1 MNTSI
6 LSCKNLSYTIGYK
19 KIFKNISFEIFAS
32 DFTLLTGEN
41 GSGKTSLLKLI
52 LQSSRKKEFSWD
64 ENLLADKERNL
75 ISYLGH
81 ENGLYSS
88 LSLRENL
95 TFFNRI
101 LKHPMPES
109 RINTLLDLFHL
120 TKRLEDPVSTFS
132 EGMKK
137 KSGIIRALLVRPALL
152 LLDEP
157 LNGLDIES
165 TQAFLKVL
173 NTEFADTSILLVA
186 HEIDKISPFV
196 KRRFHIYKG
205 ELNHV

>member
-19 KIFKNISFEIFAS
+19 KIFKNISFEIFS
-32 DFTLLTGEN
+32 SEFTLLTGEN

-52 LQSSRKKEFSWD
+52 LQSSRKKEFQWNVKSD
-64 ENLLADKERNL
+64 SNNLL
-75 ISYLGH
+75 SYLGH
-81 ENGLYSS
+81 ENGIYSS

-95 TFFNRI
+95 VFFNRI
-101 LKHPMPES
+101 LKKPMPE
-109 RINTLLDLFHL
+109 TQVADLVEKFQL

-137 KSGIIRALLVRPALL
+137 KSGIIRALLARPSLL

-157 LNGLDIES
+157 LNGLDTNS
-165 TQAFLKVL
+165 VQVFLKIL
-173 NTEFADTSILLVA
+173 QSDFADTSVLLVA

-196 KRRFHIYKG
+196 KRRLHLYKG
-205 ELNHV
+205 ELNSV

>member
-1 MNTSI
+1 
-6 LSCKNLSYTIGYK
+6 
-19 KIFKNISFEIFAS
+19 
-32 DFTLLTGEN
+32 
-41 GSGKTSLLKLI
+41 
-52 LQSSRKKEFSWD
+52 
-64 ENLLADKERNL
+64 
-75 ISYLGH
+75 
-81 ENGLYSS
+81 
-88 LSLRENL
+88 
-95 TFFNRI
+95 
-101 LKHPMPES
+101 
-109 RINTLLDLFHL
+109 
-120 TKRLEDPVSTFS
+120 
-132 EGMKK
+132 MKK
-137 KSGIIRALLVRPALL
+137 KSGIIRALLARPALL

>member
-52 LQSSRKKEFSWD
+52 LQSSRKKEFSWE
-64 ENLLADKERNL
+64 ENLLADKEQNL

-109 RINTLLDLFHL
+109 RMNTLLDLFHL
-120 TKRLEDPVSTFS
+120 TKRLEDPVYTFS

-137 KSGIIRALLVRPALL
+137 KSGIIRALLARPALL

-157 LNGLDIES
+157 LNGLDVES

-196 KRRFHIYKG
+196 KRRLHIYKG

>member
-19 KIFKNISFEIFAS
+19 KIFKNISFEIFS
-32 DFTLLTGEN
+32 SEFTLLTGEN

-52 LQSSRKKEFSWD
+52 LQSSRKKEFNWNVKSD
-64 ENLLADKERNL
+64 SSNLL
-75 ISYLGH
+75 SYLGH

-95 TFFNRI
+95 VFFNRI
-101 LKHPMPES
+101 LKNPMPE
-109 RINTLLDLFHL
+109 TQVADLVEKFQL

-137 KSGIIRALLVRPALL
+137 KSGIIRALLARPVLL

-157 LNGLDIES
+157 LNGLDTNS
-165 TQAFLKVL
+165 VQVFLKML
-173 NTEFADTSILLVA
+173 QSDFADTSVLLVA
-186 HEIDKISPFV
+186 HEIDKISPYV
-196 KRRFHIYKG
+196 KRRLHLYKG
-205 ELNHV
+205 ELNSV

>member
-19 KIFKNISFEIFAS
+19 KIFKNISFEIFS
-32 DFTLLTGEN
+32 SEFTLLTGEN

-52 LQSSRKKEFSWD
+52 LQSSKKKEFHWNVKSD
-64 ENLLADKERNL
+64 SSNLL
-75 ISYLGH
+75 SYLGH

-95 TFFNRI
+95 AFFNRI
-101 LKHPMPES
+101 LKNPMSE
-109 RINTLLDLFHL
+109 TQVADLVEKFQL

-137 KSGIIRALLVRPALL
+137 KSGIIRALLARPNLL

-157 LNGLDIES
+157 LNGLDTNS
-165 TQAFLKVL
+165 VQVFLKIL
-173 NTEFADTSILLVA
+173 QSDFADTSVLLVA
-186 HEIDKISPFV
+186 HEIDKISPYV
-196 KRRFHIYKG
+196 KRRLHLYKG
-205 ELNHV
+205 ELNSV

>member
-19 KIFKNISFEIFAS
+19 KIFKNISFEIFS
-32 DFTLLTGEN
+32 SEFTLLTGEN

-52 LQSSRKKEFSWD
+52 LQSSKKKEFHWNVKSD
-64 ENLLADKERNL
+64 SSNLL
-75 ISYLGH
+75 SYLGH

-95 TFFNRI
+95 VFFNRI
-101 LKHPMPES
+101 LKNPMPE
-109 RINTLLDLFHL
+109 TQVADLVEKFQL

-137 KSGIIRALLVRPALL
+137 KSGIIRALLARPVLL

-157 LNGLDIES
+157 LNGLDTNS
-165 TQAFLKVL
+165 VQVFLKML
-173 NTEFADTSILLVA
+173 QSDFADTSVLLVA
-186 HEIDKISPFV
+186 HEIDKISPYV
-196 KRRFHIYKG
+196 KRRLHLYKG
-205 ELNHV
+205 ELNSV

>member
-52 LQSSRKKEFSWD
+52 LQSTRKKEFTWEKNIPD
-64 ENLLADKERNL
+64 NQNLLA
-75 ISYLGH
+75 YLGH

-88 LSLRENL
+88 LSLKENL
-95 TFFNRI
+95 EFFNRI
-101 LKHPMPES
+101 LKKPMPE
-109 RINTLLDLFHL
+109 NQLADLVDKFQL

-137 KSGIIRALLVRPALL
+137 KSGIIRALLARPVLL

-157 LNGLDIES
+157 LNGLDTIS
-165 TQAFLKVL
+165 TQMFLKL
-173 NTEFADTSILLVA
+173 LKAEFESTSILLVA
-186 HEIDKISPFV
+186 HEIDRISPFV
-196 KRRFHIYKG
+196 KRRLHLYKG
-205 ELNHV
+205 DLNSV

>member
-1 MNTSI
+1 MAPI

-19 KIFKNISFEIFAS
+19 KIFKNISFEIFPS

-52 LQSSRKKEFSWD
+52 LQSSRKKEFSW
-64 ENLLADKERNL
+64 EKKLLASKTENL

-81 ENGLYSS
+81 DNGLYSS

-101 LKHPMPES
+101 LTNRMPES
-109 RINTLLDLFHL
+109 QINNLLEEFQL

-137 KSGIIRALLVRPALL
+137 KSGIIRSLLARPALL

-157 LNGLDIES
+157 LNGLDTKS
-165 TQAFLKVL
+165 TQAFLKIL
-173 NTEFADTSILLVA
+173 QTEFAATSILLVA

-196 KRRFHIYKG
+196 KRRLHIYKG

>member
-19 KIFKNISFEIFAS
+19 KIFKNISFEIFS
-32 DFTLLTGEN
+32 SEFTLLTGEN

-52 LQSSRKKEFSWD
+52 LQSSKKKEFHWNVKSD
-64 ENLLADKERNL
+64 SSNLL
-75 ISYLGH
+75 SYLGH

-95 TFFNRI
+95 VFFNRI
-101 LKHPMPES
+101 LKNPMPE
-109 RINTLLDLFHL
+109 TQVADLVEKFQL

-137 KSGIIRALLVRPALL
+137 KSGIIRALLARPVLL

-157 LNGLDIES
+157 LNGLDTNS
-165 TQAFLKVL
+165 VQVFLKIL
-173 NTEFADTSILLVA
+173 QSDFADTSVLLVA
-186 HEIDKISPFV
+186 HEIDKISPYV
-196 KRRFHIYKG
+196 KRRLHLYKG
-205 ELNHV
+205 ELNSV

>member
-1 MNTSI
+1 M
-6 LSCKNLSYTIGYK
+6 
-19 KIFKNISFEIFAS
+19 
-32 DFTLLTGEN
+32 
-41 GSGKTSLLKLI
+41 
-52 LQSSRKKEFSWD
+52 QSSRKKEFSWD

-137 KSGIIRALLVRPALL
+137 KSGIIRALLARPALL

-196 KRRFHIYKG
+196 KRRLHIYKG

>member
-1 MNTSI
+1 MTTSI

-19 KIFKNISFEIFAS
+19 KIFKNISFEIFSS

-52 LQSSRKKEFSWD
+52 LQSSRKKEFHWNVRSNSS
-64 ENLLADKERNL
+64 NLL
-75 ISYLGH
+75 SYLGH

-95 TFFNRI
+95 VFFNRI
-101 LKHPMPES
+101 LKDPMPE
-109 RINTLLDLFHL
+109 TQVAELVEKFQL

-137 KSGIIRALLVRPALL
+137 KSGIIRALLARPNLL

-157 LNGLDIES
+157 LNGLDTNS
-165 TQAFLKVL
+165 VQVFLKML
-173 NTEFADTSILLVA
+173 KSDFADTSVLLVA
-186 HEIDKISPFV
+186 HEIDKISPYV
-196 KRRFHIYKG
+196 KRRLHLYKG
-205 ELNHV
+205 ELNSV

>member
-1 MNTSI
+1 MNTPI

-19 KIFKNISFEIFAS
+19 KIFKNISFEIFS
-32 DFTLLTGEN
+32 SEFTLLTGEN

-52 LQSSRKKEFSWD
+52 LQSSKKKEFQWNVKSD
-64 ENLLADKERNL
+64 SNNLL
-75 ISYLGH
+75 SYLGH

-95 TFFNRI
+95 VFFNRI
-101 LKHPMPES
+101 LKNPMSE
-109 RINTLLDLFHL
+109 TQVADLVEKFQL

-137 KSGIIRALLVRPALL
+137 KSGIIRALLARPVLL

-157 LNGLDIES
+157 LNGLDTNSVQE
-165 TQAFLKVL
+165 FLKIL
-173 NTEFADTSILLVA
+173 TKDFAATSVLLVA
-186 HEIDKISPFV
+186 HEIDKISPYV
-196 KRRFHIYKG
+196 KRRLHLYKG
-205 ELNHV
+205 ELNSV